1 MFGYRVGSMVYPLS
15 TRVVGLEKYKKV
27 IFLFFLIPRLWVGGG
42 YPLSIPLWPPILKGF
57 PIIRLEIIPPWVSE
71 YRSFQLIFKKKVFF
85 ICTDKKNF
93 DLESTILRYPRYTF
107 SNPTIGKC
115 LGRGLVKGI
124 PTEYL
129 PESES

>member
-1 MFGYRVGSMVYPLS
+1 MSSVTFFVFSNPQALS
-15 TRVVGLEKYKKV
+15 K
-27 IFLFFLIPRLWVGGG
+27 GGN
-42 YPLSIPLWPPILKGF
+42 PLSIPLWPPILKGF

-71 YRSFQLIFKKKVFF
+71 YRSFQLIFKKKKKI
-85 ICTDKKNF
+85 ICTDKKIF

-115 LGRGLVKGI
+115 LGIGSGQWV

-129 PESES
+129 PEGICRISY